1 MKDPIFYNVEQ
12 NTEEWTKLRCGI
24 LTASEVHQLITPKLK
39 IADNENTKMLVF
51 QKAAERLT
59 GVKEESFIGLNG
71 IRGHEDEV
79 LARELYADHYDVDL
93 GNGGFIVRDFDGF
106 KVGYSPDALMLFE
119 NGGIECKSR
128 QHKHHIKVVCS
139 DEIPGEHL
147 MQLQTGLLVASL
159 DYIDYISYSGGL
171 PIWVKRC
178 VADNA
183 IQELILQVANSFEK
197 QVNET
202 MEKFSGELLKQKH
215 LVKTDYVNYK
225 ELEQIR

>member
-1 MKDPIFYNVEQ
+1 MKDPVFYEVEQ

-39 IADNENTKMLVF
+39 VADNENTKMLVF

-59 GVKEESFIGLNG
+59 GIKEEAFIGWNG

-79 LARELYADHYDVDL
+79 LARELYSDYYGVEL

-106 KVGYSPDALMLFE
+106 RIGYSPDSLMLFE

-128 QHKHHIKVVCS
+128 DHKHQIKVVYS

-147 MQLQTGLLVASL
+147 MQLQTGLLVAGL

-171 PIWVKRC
+171 PLWVKRC
-178 VADNA
+178 VSDNA
-183 IQELILQVANSFEK
+183 IQKLILEVANAFER
-197 QVNET
+197 QVKKT
-202 MEKFSGELLKQKH
+202 MEKFSSELLKQKH

-225 ELEQIR
+225 ERGEK

>member
-1 MKDPIFYNVEQ
+1 MKEPVFYNVEQ
-12 NTEEWTKLRCGI
+12 NTEEWTKLRCGV

-39 IADNENTKMLVF
+39 IADNETTKMLVF

-59 GVKEESFIGLNG
+59 GIKEETFIGLNG

-79 LARELYADHYDVDL
+79 LARELYADRYDVEL

-106 KVGYSPDALMLFE
+106 KIGYSPDALMLFGS
-119 NGGIECKSR
+119 GGIECKSR

-139 DEIPGEHL
+139 DEIPGDHL
-147 MQLQTGLLVASL
+147 MQLQTGLLVAGL

-171 PIWVKRC
+171 PLWVKRC
-178 VADNA
+178 VSDSA
-183 IQELILQVANSFEK
+183 IQELILQVANAFEK

-215 LVKTDYVNYK
+215 LVKTDYVNYR

>member
-1 MKDPIFYNVEQ
+1 MKDAIFYNVEQ
-12 NTEEWTKLRCGI
+12 NTEEWNNLRTGI

-59 GVKEESFIGLNG
+59 GIKEEAFIGLNG

-79 LARELYADHYDVDL
+79 LSRELYADKYDVEL
-93 GNGGFIVRDFDGF
+93 SNGGFIVRDFDGF
-106 KVGYSPDALMLFE
+106 RIGYSPDALMLFD
-119 NGGIECKSR
+119 NAGIECKSR

-139 DEIPGEHL
+139 AEIPGEHL
-147 MQLQTGLLVASL
+147 MQIQTGLLVAGL

-171 PIWVKRC
+171 PLWVKRC
-178 VADNA
+178 VADKA

-197 QVNET
+197 QVIET
-202 MEKFSGELLKQKH
+202 MEKFSAELLKQKH

-225 ELEQIR
+225 ERGEK